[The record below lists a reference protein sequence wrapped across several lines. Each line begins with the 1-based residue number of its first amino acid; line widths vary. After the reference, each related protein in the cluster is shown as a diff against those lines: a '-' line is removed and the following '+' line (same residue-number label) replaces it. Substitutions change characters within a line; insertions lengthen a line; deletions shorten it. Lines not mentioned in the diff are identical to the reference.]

1 MLKIVTGPF
10 HPDLELALVEE
21 VWQLKAVDPLAPL
34 AVVVPS
40 EPLRHRVK
48 WLLCIEHQLALL
60 DVHVLTFH
68 QLALHLYNEQHA
80 LRGAGE
86 RQPRLELAQDLF
98 FEQLLSRIARRGLPG
113 LAGLELSNLSPGAWP
128 ALWATVR
135 DLKDATVDPMV
146 VLRGVGEGLFEL
158 EEVPKLQALFTFY
171 AAAREAG
178 RALNVGSVD
187 DLASDVIPWAS
198 SSRFLSRLRRICY
211 YGFYDLTQVQLSLF
225 ESVAACAQVTLYF
238 PLADGPAFEFAR
250 RFFERHL
257 GALTPASEPVV
268 PSSAGESTSTRRPIE
283 QPQVRIMNAVGPD
296 DELTLVCK
304 EILTLVEANHYRFD
318 EIGVVART
326 LEPYQAVLR
335 RTFDQHRIPFL
346 STAALPILQE
356 PAAKALLQL
365 ARLPLTGFYRAPVL
379 DVLTSPFYRAER
391 HETAG
396 IQPRPDL
403 WHLAVGSLGI
413 TRGEEEWRRL
423 ASAGQVVLWVGEGQ
437 GQGMEPDDERIEGA
451 RPVQIEVAQ
460 VRLLWR
466 LVSQLI
472 QDCRALPAQGSMADL
487 TEAFLTL
494 AARYLAIP
502 GLVSDTSEEEDSSDR
517 LAALGAAIRGVF
529 AQLRQLERL
538 GETVSWDEWAR
549 TFAQAMEQARMP
561 IEPSP
566 HPGVQVL
573 DAMAARGVPFRALFL
588 VGLNEKIFP
597 RFIRE
602 DAFLRDRHRRVLD
615 ATLGYK
621 IDEKLAGY
629 DEERLL
635 FALLQQAARHRLYLF
650 YQRADAEGRSL
661 AVSAYLD
668 EFQRAG
674 SPPSREPELC
684 LPRRLSARLS
694 LPLFARPLLTR
705 EELALGLI
713 LQDQDPSALL
723 DAAGRE
729 ARLFRHGMDALR
741 LLEGETRKLGPH
753 DGLVGRFDRHWDA
766 LTARGLAPTP
776 LEQYARCPFQYF
788 SAQVLH
794 LEPVRQPAMGEL
806 PAQALGELCHAVLR
820 ACYQRLVA
828 AGWPQRE
835 LPPASVQ
842 DHVRSAAGEVFAAYA
857 SEHGTG
863 YALTWQ
869 LAQNTVLKLVT
880 AAVEADQQEC
890 RASGFHPIGF
900 EVEAEGTLSAL
911 ERPEWKALKVRGR
924 LDRVDRRETPPAFRV
939 VDYKYRQ
946 GSKMKDGDKNLVLS
960 AVRGFRLQ
968 PPLYALMTMTG
979 QGGDS
984 TDARSDRALPEQVE
998 FLFLAPHWE
1007 PVVTRSHFDASSWH
1021 AEAGQKLKQTVQV
1034 LLEGVETGQ
1043 YFILPDGYCD
1053 HCEFTAACRRYHGP
1067 TWWRA
1072 HSSAPARQLR
1082 QVRKQ
1087 KVSHE

>member
-1 MLKIVTGPF
+1 MLRIVTGPF

-21 VWQLKAVDPLAPL
+21 VRQVKAVDPLAPL
-34 AVVVPS
+34 AVIVPS
-40 EPLRHRVK
+40 EPLRRRLK
-48 WLLCIEHQLALL
+48 WLLCIEQQLGLL

-68 QLALHLYNEQHA
+68 ELALQLSHEQHA
-80 LRGAGE
+80 LRGADE
-86 RQPRLELAQDLF
+86 PHLRLEMAQDLF

-146 VLRGVGEGLFEL
+146 ALRGVDEGLFER
-158 EEVPKLQALFTFY
+158 EEVPKLQALFTLY

-178 RALNVGSVD
+178 RALNVGSAD
-187 DLASDVIPWAS
+187 DLASSVIPWAS
-198 SSRFLSRLRRICY
+198 SSPFLSRLRRVCY

-225 ESVAACAQVTLYF
+225 ESVAACAPVTLYF

-268 PSSAGESTSTRRPIE
+268 HASAAESTSTRRPGE
-283 QPQVRIMNAVGPD
+283 PPQVRVMNAVGPD

-304 EILTLVEANHYRFD
+304 EILTLVETNHYRFD
-318 EIGVVART
+318 EIGVVGRT
-326 LEPYQAVLR
+326 LEPYLAVLR

-346 STAALPILQE
+346 STAASPILQE

-379 DVLTSPFYRAER
+379 DVLTSPFYRVER
-391 HETAG
+391 NETAG
-396 IQPRPDL
+396 IEPRPDL
-403 WHLAVGSLGI
+403 WQLAVGSLGI

-423 ASAGQVVLWVGEGQ
+423 ASAGQVEIWVGEGRGQ
-437 GQGMEPDDERIEGA
+437 GQGQGIDQDDERIEEGA
-451 RPVQIEVAQ
+451 GWVRIEVAQ
-460 VRLLWR
+460 LRLLWR
-466 LVSQLI
+466 LVSRLI

-494 AARYLAIP
+494 AARSLAIP
-502 GLVSDTSEEEDSSDR
+502 GLVNDLGEEEESSDR
-517 LAALGAAIRGVF
+517 LAALGAAVRGVF
-529 AQLRQLERL
+529 AQIRQLERL
-538 GETVSWDEWAR
+538 GERVSWDEWAR
-549 TFAQAMEQARMP
+549 TFAQAMERARLP

-566 HPGVQVL
+566 HAGVQVL

-588 VGLNEKIFP
+588 LGLNEKIFP
-597 RFIRE
+597 RVIRE
-602 DAFLRDRHRRVLD
+602 DAFLRDRPRRVLD

-635 FALLQQAARHRLYLF
+635 FALLQQAARQRLYLL

-668 EFQRAG
+668 EVQRVG
-674 SPPSREPELC
+674 SDRPREPELR
-684 LPRRLSARLS
+684 LPRRLSDRLC

-723 DAAGRE
+723 EAAGGE
-729 ARLFRHGMDALR
+729 ALLFRHGMDALR
-741 LLEGETRKLGPH
+741 LLEGETHELGPH
-753 DGLVGRFDRHWDA
+753 DGLVGRFDRRWEA
-766 LTARGLAPTP
+766 LATRGLAPTP

-788 SAQVLH
+788 SAQVLR

-820 ACYQRLVA
+820 SCYQRLVA

-835 LPPASVQ
+835 LPPTSVQ
-842 DHVRSAAGEVFAAYA
+842 DHVSSAAGEVFAAYE
-857 SEHGTG
+857 SGHGTG

-869 LAQNTVLKLVT
+869 LARETVLELVT
-880 AAVEADQQEC
+880 AVVEEDQQDC
-890 RASGFHPIGF
+890 RASGFRPIGF
-900 EVEAEGTLSAL
+900 EVEAEGTLSVL
-911 ERPEWKALKVRGR
+911 DHPEWKTLKVRGR
-924 LDRVDRRETPPAFRV
+924 LDRVDRRETPPALRV

-946 GSKMKDGDKNLVLS
+946 GSKMKDDEKNLVLS
-960 AVRGFRLQ
+960 AVRGLRLQ
-968 PPLYALMTMTG
+968 PPLYALMTI
-979 QGGDS
+979 
-984 TDARSDRALPEQVE
+984 SDRSLPERVE
-998 FLFLAPHWE
+998 FVFLAPHRE
-1007 PVVTRSHFDASSWH
+1007 PVVTRSRFEASSWQ
-1021 AEAGQKLKQTVQV
+1021 AETGQKLKRTVQT
-1034 LLEGVETGQ
+1034 LLEGVEAGQ

-1072 HSSAPARQLR
+1072 HSSAPARRLR
-1082 QVRKQ
+1082 QLRKQ
-1087 KVSHE
+1087 KVSQT